1 MIDGG
6 PVVAEVDSIAAAA
19 AAVAVD
25 VRAEHFEARR
35 SGVSRA
41 WLALRV
47 SGDRLIAESN

>member
-6 PVVAEVDSIAAAA
+6 PVVVEVDSIAAA